1 MKNIIEDYINLKQ
14 NINFLIQKSGF
25 KNVFLAQKLGMS
37 PVTFSMKKKRNN
49 WTEDELEKILDLI
62 ENEELEGYYLA
73 KLIEQKKDEET
84 ISLTELKNELN

>member
-25 KNVFLAQKLGMS
+25 KNVFLAKKLGMS
-37 PVTFSMKKKRNN
+37 PVTFSMKKKRIN
-49 WTEDELEKILDLI
+49 WTEEELEKILDLI
-62 ENEELEGYYLA
+62 GNEELEDYYLA

-84 ISLTELKNELN
+84 ISLTEFKKELH

>member
-1 MKNIIEDYINLKQ
+1 MKNIVEDYINLKQ

>member
-62 ENEELEGYYLA
+62 ENEELEDYYLA
-73 KLIEQKKDEET
+73 KLIEQKKDEKT